1 MRERVS
7 AVKRVSQQ
15 KSELSGAREQG
26 DQMSKRGEQTDEQMA
41 QYIHPYS
48 LLFETSVERFFGKP
62 L

>member
-41 QYIHPYS
+41 QYMYTS
-48 LLFETSVERFFGKP
+48 LFFAF
-62 L
+62 

>member
-1 MRERVS
+1 MS

-15 KSELSGAREQG
+15 KSELSGARKKS

-48 LLFETSVERFFGKP
+48 LLFETSVERFVGKP